1 MSVIKLAEKFAFKY
15 SKQIRKEA
23 ASKAF
28 DILGLTPRLKEI
40 EAIVKDKGLS
50 AGQACEWAQFKFN
63 KLVVPYLNMKPVNNV
78 ATTDLEFFLHDL
90 IHEAIK
96 PGSIDYFK
104 KQDDDKSIPTH
115 EKYNI
120 QDYIDEDIA
129 EVFSNGQL
137 AQGIAAY
144 FANFEYKIND
154 KALTS
159 MDDLVKVIKEFVA
172 RDALSVANSK
182 QRKAFEEISKVII
195 SKFSRD
201 SAINSE
207 LNKVIKSSNRF
218 GYSVVFGMIGRVAIQ
233 VIERQLKFRQDPIIE
248 NERVASL
255 LRRWLMQMKTELQAL
270 KVEEEVYGDD

>member
-1 MSVIKLAEKFAFKY
+1 MLKL
-15 SKQIRKEA
+15 
-23 ASKAF
+23 
-28 DILGLTPRLKEI
+28 G
-40 EAIVKDKGLS
+40 
-50 AGQACEWAQFKFN
+50 
-63 KLVVPYLNMKPVNNV
+63 
-78 ATTDLEFFLHDL
+78 
-90 IHEAIK
+90 
-96 PGSIDYFK
+96 
-104 KQDDDKSIPTH
+104 
-115 EKYNI
+115 
-120 QDYIDEDIA
+120 
-129 EVFSNGQL
+129 
-137 AQGIAAY
+137 
-144 FANFEYKIND
+144 
-154 KALTS
+154 
-159 MDDLVKVIKEFVA
+159 
-172 RDALSVANSK
+172 K